1 MHLQK
6 MDFCHLTIWQ
16 QETLLYV
23 CRFKYIPRSFGFD
36 RDQMISN
43 LQRMFPAWIMTFSI
57 WLISSGGQSTTK

>member
-23 CRFKYIPRSFGFD
+23 CRFKYVPLFRFRSGSD
-36 RDQMISN
+36 DLQPSTDVSSLDHDILHLVDQ
-43 LQRMFPAWIMTFSI
+43 
-57 WLISSGGQSTTK
+57 

>member
-23 CRFKYIPRSFGFD
+23 CRFKYVPLFRFRSGSD
-36 RDQMISN
+36 D
-43 LQRMFPAWIMTFSI
+43 LQPSTDFPAWIMTFSI